1 MTTYAE
7 ITKSLRS
14 DNVSRLYLLL
24 GPEELLARRLAA
36 QIIEVALGDGIK
48 DFNFVEIDA
57 PTADPPVLFQELN
70 AYPLGAPRRV
80 VLIREA
86 GSLPA
91 ASQEA
96 LQESVADLAD
106 FLTLILCADRMDRR
120 KTIYKAIAQAGVVVE
135 LGPLKP
141 PEVKAWIRQELRE
154 RKKKISP
161 SLVEH
166 IFELTGSNLSDVS
179 NEVTNLIA
187 YMGDRDTVEK
197 ADVDALVS
205 SRSREPIYK
214 LTDHIANRDF
224 LSAWTVLRQLM
235 DEGEHQLRILWH
247 LDHMVKRLLRAKC
260 LLEEGVRDDVILR
273 NLQVKP
279 FLKRR
284 FFEQVH
290 SFSLAELRH
299 MYRTLVEWDNK
310 FKSTS
315 RWHPDIDLELL
326 VRELCATQ
334 ER

>member
-7 ITKSLRS
+7 LTKNLRS
-14 DNVSRLYLLL
+14 DKLSRLYLLL
-24 GPEELLARRLAA
+24 GPEELLARRLTAH
-36 QIIEVALGDGIK
+36 IIDVAMGDGLR
-48 DFNFVEIDA
+48 DFNFVEIDT
-57 PTADPPVLFQELN
+57 PIADPPALFQELN

-96 LQESVADLAD
+96 LQEAVADLAD

-120 KTIYKAIAQAGVVVE
+120 KTFYKAAAKAGVVVD
-135 LGPLKP
+135 LGPLKA
-141 PEVKAWIRQELRE
+141 PEVKVWIRQELRE
-154 RKKKISP
+154 HEKKISP
-161 SLVEH
+161 SLVES

-179 NEVTNLIA
+179 NEVTNLVA

-205 SRSREPIYK
+205 SRTREPIYK

-224 LSAWTVLRQLM
+224 LSAWAVLRQLI
-235 DEGEHQLRILWH
+235 DAGEHQLRILWH
-247 LDHMVKRLLRAKC
+247 LDHMVKRLLRARC
-260 LLEEGVRDDVILR
+260 LLEEGVKDDVILR
-273 NLQVKP
+273 NLQVRP

-284 FFEQVH
+284 FFQQVH
-290 SFSLAELRH
+290 SFSLGELRH
-299 MYRTLVEWDNK
+299 MYRALVEWDNK

-326 VRELCATQ
+326 VRELCAIQ